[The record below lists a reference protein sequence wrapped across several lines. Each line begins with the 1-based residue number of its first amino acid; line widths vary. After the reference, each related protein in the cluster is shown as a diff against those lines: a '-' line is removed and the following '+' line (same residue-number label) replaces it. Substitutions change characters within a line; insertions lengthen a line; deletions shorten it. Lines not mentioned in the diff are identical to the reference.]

1 MSLANMRRD
10 YRQHV
15 LLEQSTGDDP
25 LALFM
30 NWFAE
35 AKERCPEANA
45 CVVATVDD
53 ANRPSARVLLCKGC
67 DESGFRFF
75 TNLESRKGQELA
87 RNPQVAL
94 CFHWHEL
101 ERQVRIEGEVELLSR
116 EEVEAY
122 FVSRPRT
129 SQLGAWASPQSQV
142 IESREVLEQAFGRL
156 ETVHSRGDVPVPPH
170 WGGYVVKPRSVEFWQ
185 GRSSRLHDRLCYT
198 KDGDSWQRDRL
209 AP

>member
-1 MSLANMRRD
+1 MSFADMRRD

-15 LLEQSTGDDP
+15 LLEQAAGDDP
-25 LALFM
+25 HTLFM
-30 NWFAE
+30 RWFVE

-45 CVVATVDD
+45 CVLATVDSH
-53 ANRPSARVLLCKGC
+53 NRPAARVVLCKGC

-87 RNPQVAL
+87 RNPEVAL

-101 ERQVRIEGEVELLSR
+101 ERQVRIEGQVDLLSR
-116 EEVEAY
+116 EDVEDY
-122 FVSRPRT
+122 FHSRPRT

-142 IESREVLEQAFGRL
+142 IESRDVLEEAFGRF
-156 ETVHSRGDVPVPPH
+156 EAVHSRGDIPVPPH
-170 WGGYVVKPRSVEFWQ
+170 WGGFIVKPERMEFWQ
-185 GRSSRLHDRLCYT
+185 GRSSRLHDRLLYT
-198 KDGDSWQRDRL
+198 QSDSGWHRDRI